1 MNKAV
6 LVTQLYPTLCYP
18 MDVVHQA
25 PLSMK
30 FSRQE
35 YWSIN
40 QNHSIHPWQ
49 SLSVCASVSALH
61 PLSSEIRPWQ
71 LRPTEGEAGKAA
83 QLHKGPRLSRWGITP
98 PEWRTPSQALEA
110 ALCVGRDPSSS
121 ARGGSGELE
130 SWRKP
135 WDPGAPAVP
144 AHSLL
149 LGGAPAFPALIAAQ
163 ANLDWQRRKPLTGLG
178 CVQTSSDFL
187 SANCLTVNA
196 NACK

>member
-1 MNKAV
+1 M
-6 LVTQLYPTLCYP
+6 
-18 MDVVHQA
+18 
-25 PLSMK
+25 
-30 FSRQE
+30 
-35 YWSIN
+35 
-40 QNHSIHPWQ
+40 
-49 SLSVCASVSALH
+49 CASVSALH

-149 LGGAPAFPALIAAQ
+149 LGGAPADPRPGLSSPFSSFVFGRRSLMPFSPGQVSFISIRLCTVTVAFPVPLLGRQAAV
-163 ANLDWQRRKPLTGLG
+163 LETGWRETGRGKRL
-178 CVQTSSDFL
+178 
-187 SANCLTVNA
+187 
-196 NACK
+196 